1 MIAKKILIVED
12 EIAIREMI
20 RTSLEMAGFECLEA
34 GDAQDAHIQ
43 LVDNKPDLVLLD
55 WMLPG
60 NSGLELIRRMK
71 RDTSIADVPVIM
83 LTARTDEDNKIQGL
97 NSGADDYVTKP
108 FSVRELIARIKAL
121 LRRSASSS
129 DNNHFRMQGLQLD
142 DKSHRVYIDDEAI
155 DIGPT
160 EYKLLRFFMANE
172 DRAFSRSQILDN
184 VWGGN
189 VYIEERTVD
198 VHIRR
203 LRNALRRAGTSPID
217 YGLYIQTVRGTG
229 YRFSS
234 LVIQK

>member
-1 MIAKKILIVED
+1 MADKKILIVED

-20 RTSLEMAGFECLEA
+20 RTSLEMAGFECFEA
-34 GDAQDAHIQ
+34 GDTQDAYIQ
-43 LVDNKPDLVLLD
+43 LLDNKPDLLLLD

-71 RDTSIADVPVIM
+71 RDTTIADIPIIM
-83 LTARTDEDNKIQGL
+83 LTARTDEDNKVQGL

-108 FSVRELIARIKAL
+108 FSPRELIARIKAL
-121 LRRSASSS
+121 LRRSASYTENSTL
-129 DNNHFRMQGLQLD
+129 RMQGLLLD
-142 DKSHRVYIDDEAI
+142 DKSHRVYINDDAI
-155 DIGPT
+155 QIGPT
-160 EYKLLRFFMANE
+160 EFKLLRFFMANE
-172 DRAFSRSQILDN
+172 DRAFSRGQILDN
-184 VWGGN
+184 VWGNN

-203 LRNALRRAGTSPID
+203 LRNVLRRGSTKPID

-234 LVIQK
+234 MVNQK